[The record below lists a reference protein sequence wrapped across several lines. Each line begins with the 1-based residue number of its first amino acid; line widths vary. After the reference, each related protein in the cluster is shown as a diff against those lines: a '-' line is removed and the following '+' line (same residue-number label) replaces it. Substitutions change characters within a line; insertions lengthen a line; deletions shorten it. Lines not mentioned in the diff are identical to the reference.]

1 MGLTYFKRFRMD
13 LDLRRPLFAPD
24 PLPPGYRVHAWRK
37 SLIDAHAE
45 AKFRSFQFEIDAN
58 VFPCLGERERCQ
70 RLMEEIASRP
80 GFYPAATWL
89 LVFSDGS
96 SIEQANEP
104 CGTVQGIIDHEG
116 IGAIQNLGIAPG
128 HRGHGLGSYLVHQA
142 AVGFRAGGA
151 DFMTLEVTSQN
162 VGAVRLYQRLGFRK
176 VRTVYKAV
184 QVACV

>member
-13 LDLRRPLFAPD
+13 LDLRRPLFSPD
-24 PLPPGYRVHAWRK
+24 PLPPGYRLLAWRE
-37 SLIDAHAE
+37 SLLDSHAE

-58 VFPCLGERERCQ
+58 VFPCLGERDRCQ

-80 GFYPAATWL
+80 GFFPAATWL
-89 LVFSDGS
+89 LVYSDGTLP
-96 SIEQANEP
+96 EQIEP
-104 CGTVQGIIDHEG
+104 CGTVQGIVDHEG
-116 IGAIQNLGIAPG
+116 YGAIQNLGIAPG
-128 HRGHGLGSYLVHQA
+128 HRGHGLGTYLMYQA
-142 AVGFRAGGA
+142 AQGFRNGGIDA
-151 DFMTLEVTSQN
+151 MTLEVTSQN